1 MSGRYVPARD
11 AEWKKIA
18 PHVHMFLPGTIHIE
32 DEPHPGWKLS
42 FELDFD
48 GVRVAPL
55 AVHIASTGAAISG
68 TDLRAIAVNEVLA
81 GSLTAGADLVG
92 FLAHDEGWTLVPT
105 EEDKERIRREGPT
118 PENVE
123 CVAAH
128 FLYARATR
136 TPASEYVQFQFGLPK
151 PTAARW
157 LRKAREMGLID
168 GDD

>member
-1 MSGRYVPARD
+1 MPGRYVPARD

-18 PHVHMFLPGTIHIE
+18 PHVHMLLPGKIHIE

-55 AVHIASTGAAISG
+55 AVHIVSTGAAISG

-81 GSLTAGADLVG
+81 GSLTLGADLGG
-92 FLAHDEGWTLVPT
+92 FLAQDEGWNFLPT
-105 EEDKERIRREGPT
+105 EEDKARIRSEGPT
-118 PENVE
+118 SENVE
-123 CVAAH
+123 YVAAH
-128 FLYARATR
+128 FLYARAMR
-136 TPASEYVQFQFGLPK
+136 AAASEFVQVTFGLPK